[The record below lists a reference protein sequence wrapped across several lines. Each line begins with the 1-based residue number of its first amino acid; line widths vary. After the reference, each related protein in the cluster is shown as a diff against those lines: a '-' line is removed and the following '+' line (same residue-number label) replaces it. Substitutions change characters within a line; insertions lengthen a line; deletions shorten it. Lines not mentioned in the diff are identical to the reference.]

1 MDKKSKRYRQALEV
15 GDLEK
20 KYTLSEAIKVL
31 YKMPQARFDETV
43 KIVAHLDV
51 DPKQT
56 DQTVRG
62 SVGLPHGSGQTVKVL
77 AFTENPEEAKIAGAE
92 YVGMDDLIKRI
103 EEGWMDFD
111 VVVATSSA
119 MKKVRSLAKILGP
132 RGLMPNPKNGTVSD
146 DIGKVVKEVKA
157 GRVDFKMDK
166 GANVAIVIG
175 KRSFG
180 EKEILENAR
189 VAIEALEK
197 SKSSAIKGNF
207 VESLSIC
214 LTMSPSVKIDL
225 KGLQN

>member
-1 MDKKSKRYRQALEV
+1 MDKKSKRYQKALQV
-15 GDLEK
+15 ADLNK
-20 KYTLSEAIKVL
+20 KYLLSEAVKTL
-31 YKMPQARFDETV
+31 YKMPQARFNET
-43 KIVAHLDV
+43 IELTAHLGV

-62 SVGLPHGSGQTVKVL
+62 SVGLPHGSGRAVRVL
-77 AFTENPEEAKIAGAE
+77 VFTENPEEAKVAGAE
-92 YVGMDDLIKRI
+92 YAGLEDLIKKI

-111 VVVATSSA
+111 VAVATSSA

-146 DIGKVVKEVKA
+146 DIAKVVKEVKA
-157 GRVDFKMDK
+157 GRVDFRMDK
-166 GANVAIVIG
+166 GANVAIVVG

-180 EKEILENAR
+180 EQEILENAR

-207 VESLSIC
+207 VESLSVS